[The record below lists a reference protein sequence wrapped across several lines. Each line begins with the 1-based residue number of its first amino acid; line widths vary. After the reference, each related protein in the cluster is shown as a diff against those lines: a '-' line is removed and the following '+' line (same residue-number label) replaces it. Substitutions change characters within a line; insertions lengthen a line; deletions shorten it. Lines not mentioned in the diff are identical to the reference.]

1 MAGCGTE
8 TATILFMS
16 QTTAVPLTQQIEPD
30 QWTQFLANFTR
41 DYRGAHGRLE
51 VLGGEVR
58 YAVETENKP
67 FDGVSADLK
76 DGERSVWIIFG
87 ATASDHLSHGIH
99 GATII
104 RMLPPS
110 GGKGPVLEVEA
121 KDGTKTVL
129 GLSLPQEYALPPA
142 TPQNRQS

>member
-1 MAGCGTE
+1 
-8 TATILFMS
+8 MS
-16 QTTAVPLTQQIEPD
+16 QTTAVLLTQQIKPD
-30 QWTQFLANFTR
+30 QWTQFLAEFTR

-51 VLGGEVR
+51 VLGVDEVR

-67 FDGVSADLK
+67 FDGVSADTK

-99 GATII
+99 GAIII

-129 GLSLPQEYALPPA
+129 GLSLPQEYALPEG
-142 TPQNRQS
+142 TPQDRRRS

>member
-1 MAGCGTE
+1 
-8 TATILFMS
+8 MS
-16 QTTAVPLTQQIEPD
+16 QTTAVPLTKQIEPD
-30 QWTQFLANFTR
+30 QWIKFLANFTR

-87 ATASDHLSHGIH
+87 ATPADHLSHSIN
-99 GATII
+99 GATVI
-104 RMLPPS
+104 RVIPPS
-110 GGKGPVLEVEA
+110 NVSGPVLEVEA
-121 KDGTKTVL
+121 KDGSKTVL
-129 GLSLPQEYALPPA
+129 ELSRPEAYALP
-142 TPQNRQS
+142 QDQRS